1 MWTEFDRIKR
11 KDQIKGIR
19 FAVNSFEGLLR
30 DFDHHP
36 ENFLVFSQ
44 YHNLDKAKKLI
55 KSHINSLKR
64 DFAET
69 ERILATST
77 ANGTCNRLKHFSRLR
92 GKSQRS
98 VNGFGGS

>member
-92 GKSQRS
+92 GKAQRS
-98 VNGFGGS
+98 VKGFGGS